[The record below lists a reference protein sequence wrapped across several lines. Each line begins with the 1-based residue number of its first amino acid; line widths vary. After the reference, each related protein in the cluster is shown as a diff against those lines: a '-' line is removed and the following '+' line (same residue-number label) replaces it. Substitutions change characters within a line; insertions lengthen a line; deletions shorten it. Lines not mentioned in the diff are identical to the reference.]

1 METLDS
7 VCLCLCATLLHTR
20 LTPHDIYSCLF
31 AAEKAA
37 TNSRLASTL
46 LDCITKGCHTHS
58 RQQLSVSNHSRPD
71 SGSGLSSVGA
81 AQQPVIIVAC
91 VESAEDVAPG
101 LRRCFTHEL
110 QLEAPDAPARKH
122 LLQVCLLPCCAMLCH
137 AVPYCAML
145 CHAVTCCDVLCH
157 AVPCCDVLS
166 AHGGIRLTV
175 QPGCLTHTGG
185 LCQ

>member
-1 METLDS
+1 MQAQSAQPVNQSAAEHTCQTCIWPMDTLDS
-7 VCLCLCATLLHTR
+7 VFLCLCATLLQTQ
-20 LTPHDIYSCLF
+20 LTHHDICSCLF

-58 RQQLSVSNHSRPD
+58 RQQLSESSHSRPG
-71 SGSGLSSVGA
+71 SGSGLSSIGA

-110 QLEAPDAPARKH
+110 QLEAPDAPARNH
-122 LLQVCLLPCCAMLCH
+122 LLQVCLVPCCAMLRH
-137 AVPYCAML
+137 AAPCCAML
-145 CHAVTCCDVLCH
+145 
-157 AVPCCDVLS
+157 
-166 AHGGIRLTV
+166 
-175 QPGCLTHTGG
+175 
-185 LCQ
+185 